1 MKRYQ
6 AAFLFLL
13 LLAKV
18 VTAQNADINLLRK
31 INANQKPFSTGLAN
45 LLSPSVNIIP
55 AALHGGLYFYGT
67 AKKNEPLRQA
77 QFLSVSSEVLAVGIT
92 YGLKY
97 SVKRPRPYITYPFL
111 KTNKTHK
118 DPSFPSGHATL
129 AFAFATNTMLYG
141 HKWYYTVP
149 AYAWAAGVA
158 WSRMYKG
165 VHYPSDVL
173 GGAIVGTALPLAV
186 YFLKNHFI
194 AAGRKVHLLN

>member
-1 MKRYQ
+1 MKRYL